1 MNNRQTSRSKLH
13 VVIVSHH
20 IVEANRIALVRL
32 TRESKCELGLIRVER
47 YICNHVYNDI
57 SLVMRVTQIVWYAV
71 NKKRKGHGRTIWH
84 LTKVTV
90 TKVYVCVFARVYLS
104 VGRSVGR
111 SVCLSVCVCVC
122 VSVCVCLCVC
132 LSVSVCLCLSLS
144 VSVCLCLSVVCVCM
158 CMSVYVCCL
167 CLSVSVRLSSV
178 SVSVSVSVCLSVCL
192 SICMREHGTPVCS
205 FFFQVTIGPL
215 EICFSLKKQ

>member
-1 MNNRQTSRSKLH
+1 MNNRQTLRSKLH

-20 IVEANRIALVRL
+20 IVEAKRIALVRL

-104 VGRSVGR
+104 VGRSVG
-111 SVCLSVCVCVC
+111 LSAY
-122 VSVCVCLCVC
+122 
-132 LSVSVCLCLSLS
+132 LSAC
-144 VSVCLCLSVVCVCM
+144 VCVCM
-158 CMSVYVCCL
+158 CLSVCLFVCL
-167 CLSVSVRLSSV
+167 CLSVSVSVRLCLSV
-178 SVSVSVSVCLSVCL
+178 PVCCLRLYVYVCVCLLSVSVCVCPSVFCLCLRLRLCLSLCLSVDL
-192 SICMREHGTPVCS
+192 HA
-205 FFFQVTIGPL
+205 
-215 EICFSLKKQ
+215 

>member
-104 VGRSVGR
+104 VGRSVGLSAYLSACVCVCLYVSVCV
-111 SVCLSVCVCVC
+111 SVCLSL
-122 VSVCVCLCVC
+122 SVCVCLCPS
-132 LSVSVCLCLSLS
+132 LSVCACLLSASVCVCLCMS
-144 VSVCLCLSVVCVCM
+144 VVCVCLCLSV
-158 CMSVYVCCL
+158 CL
-167 CLSVSVRLSSV
+167 LSLSPSPSLSVS
-178 SVSVSVSVCLSVCL
+178 LSVCRFACVSTGL
-192 SICMREHGTPVCS
+192 QFVASS
-205 FFFQVTIGPL
+205 F
-215 EICFSLKKQ
+215 K